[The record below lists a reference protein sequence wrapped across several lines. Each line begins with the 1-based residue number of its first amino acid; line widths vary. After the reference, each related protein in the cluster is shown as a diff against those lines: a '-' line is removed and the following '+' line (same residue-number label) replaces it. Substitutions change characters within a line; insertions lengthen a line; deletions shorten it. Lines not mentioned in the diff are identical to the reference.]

1 MSSFQYTTPSFTI
14 QLEDGDL
21 DNYKTVLI
29 TIKKGSDLLE
39 LSNNDLSIDDS
50 KNKISFSLS
59 QEQTSEYKGTVSIQ
73 VNILYNNET
82 RRTSEIMS
90 VVFGKNLH
98 EEIMS

>member
-50 KNKISFSLS
+50 KNEISFSLS